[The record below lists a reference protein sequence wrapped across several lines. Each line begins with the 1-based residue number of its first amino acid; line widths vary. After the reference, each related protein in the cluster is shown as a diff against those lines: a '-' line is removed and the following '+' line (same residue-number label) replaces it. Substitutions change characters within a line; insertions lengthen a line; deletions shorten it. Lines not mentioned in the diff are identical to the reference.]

1 MMEHKPVLLKEVID
15 NLNIKQD
22 GIYVDMTLG
31 GGGHAK
37 EVLKKLK
44 NGLLVGIDQD
54 QVAIDISK
62 ENLSQ
67 FNNKIIIKDNFK
79 NIKSILADNKIN
91 FIDGAYIDL
100 GVSSFQFDD
109 QNRGFSYRFDSK
121 LDMRMDKN
129 NTISAYDVINDFD
142 EKELYQIIRD
152 YGEEKF
158 AKNIAKHICI
168 DRKIKKIETTF
179 ELVEI
184 IKKSIPKKMIDYS
197 KHPAKRTFQAIRI
210 YVNDEL
216 SILENTI
223 DDVVDVL
230 KDKGR
235 LAIISFHS
243 LEDRIIKNKFK
254 LLENPCTCDKRY
266 PCICNKKSKGIVIT
280 KKVIIP
286 DEKEIETN
294 NRAHSAKLRVFE
306 RKFI

>member
-1 MMEHKPVLLKEVID
+1 MEHISVLLNETV
-15 NLNIKQD
+15 NSLNINED

-44 NGLLVGIDQD
+44 NGRLIGIDQD
-54 QVAIDISK
+54 EYAINKSK
-62 ENLSQ
+62 ENLKN
-67 FNNKIIIKDNFK
+67 FKNVIYIKDNYS
-79 NIKSILADNKIN
+79 NIDNILKDLN
-91 FIDGAYIDL
+91 IDRVDGIYMDI

-109 QNRGFSYRFDSK
+109 PERGFSYNYNAK
-121 LDMRMDKN
+121 LDMRMDREKKLDAY
-129 NTISAYDVINDFD
+129 TIVNEFD
-142 EKELYQIIRD
+142 ESELYHIIKN
-152 YGEEKF
+152 YGEEQF

-179 ELVEI
+179 DLVEI
-184 IKKSIPKKMIDYS
+184 IKKSIPAKMRVG
-197 KHPAKRTFQAIRI
+197 KHPAKKTFQALRI

-216 SILENTI
+216 NVLENTI
-223 DDVVDVL
+223 DKAVDL
-230 KDKGR
+230 LNDKGR

-266 PCICNKKSKGIVIT
+266 PCICGKKPKGIIIT
-280 KKVIIP
+280 KKPIVASN
-286 DEKEIETN
+286 DEIENN

-306 RKFI
+306 RIRND